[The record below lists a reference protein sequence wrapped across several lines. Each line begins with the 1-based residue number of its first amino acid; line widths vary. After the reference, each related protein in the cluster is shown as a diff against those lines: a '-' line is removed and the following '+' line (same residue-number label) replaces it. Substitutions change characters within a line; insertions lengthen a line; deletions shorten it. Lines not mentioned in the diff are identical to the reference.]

1 MAEHNSS
8 GSFNRE
14 VNITGHVDI
23 DDKDA
28 KKKLGELNEAID
40 EINNKTIK
48 PNVDNKALQ
57 NGAKNILST
66 TKAIEQ
72 AAKNQVQTLNAAGK
86 SAAEI
91 SEQLKKS
98 IKYLQEYNAKAKSIT
113 TKKAANELKSSS
125 GRDLFSNR
133 MFVRG
138 HLDKLSDTDKAEY
151 ELSQL
156 LINKLDNI
164 INGVVEKTAKN
175 SSIKSSKTKSDITNA
190 MSNKLNTTNAESI
203 NKALNSAEAEI
214 TKNLSATIN
223 DVLKNVKDTTTD
235 SSAAFKKLSIEL
247 NRGTDISN
255 KSAQLFLKTTGL
267 TNDFMRKIID
277 IESDLESFKDL
288 KPEKFRGFVDLV
300 NSLSSGIGIS
310 SSLNK
315 DDFKSGRS
323 LETKSGWRDMILGQ
337 LDWVKEAIIK
347 RVTDVQKIINTNV
360 GEYSRELSI
369 PDISTINKRNK
380 VLNKFEGLQKRW
392 LGILNDPD
400 KIEPVEIDEKAIL
413 DNVDEVEKYKS
424 ALSIQ
429 IKQNEG
435 LAEKTVEYYESLYNT
450 LYSVMQLY
458 TKIESLTKF
467 TGKDVVIN
475 KKNYNDYIWKQI
487 DTSEDFGKKTSIE
500 KFISDSF
507 TEKSL
512 AGIVNAL
519 KITSGN
525 INSAVKNE
533 FQKSLNQVVDG
544 IISDYI
550 KLNNTFNTA
559 PEDKVNEIDEIINEF
574 AEKIE
579 VVFGRTVAN
588 LITNAAYDIP
598 EGKAS
603 IADATTKVVEH
614 IIGTITDDLS
624 LGNLVNNLSEFS
636 LRLTTTTKTEQTSA
650 QDVINTNQEIVKVNN
665 DVIETSKRLA
675 KSHNDVVEFMEHLAT
690 VNATIGDDGKPNR
703 KEIGGV
709 IYSDGTVIS
718 SVDQIDLTT
727 NRLTQSLSVAD
738 PNKTPLVD
746 VHTHG
751 NQKLRTGEIVGDTG
765 YSSGDISNLTYHKKQ
780 GQAMVAQLGGNLL
793 SVLDIVNATTS
804 DLEKLVTIFNAEVSK
819 TYKNFNG
826 YKKNTKPFY
835 LTEEGKI
842 TNINV
847 KDKESYFEAKQII
860 ADILHK
866 SIAELNTQVGKTAI
880 TYKEY
885 LLTDT
890 NQVKEF
896 YKDLE
901 TASKIMSEKG
911 LSKTGAQLLKE
922 FITSAAKRDK
932 INVDNLEQII
942 NDVKAEKISAAQA
955 YNSLNFKSQLH
966 ELDITPYKLEGPAPQ
981 IPITKLEQS
990 VIPERKTEIA
1000 QTEELIEKQEKLN
1013 ETERAYLKLKVDESK
1028 ITDRKTE
1035 FPSGEQ
1041 QEFVEGLAREYSA
1054 IVDILNEKEQEIS
1067 NVLRAGLVYRANNI
1081 LNTLHDAIK
1090 QNDGKLET
1098 TLGRDYFVSSKYTD
1112 RLIDSRWQ
1120 SQNLWSPSQES
1131 LNKITT
1137 SDVTEQSRL
1146 VEVQIARIRQ
1156 QEEELAKAT
1165 ELAISKEKTK
1175 IGDFYLNANDET
1187 RKLIDELTL
1196 CAEKIRELKAQGFDS
1211 YNSQEYLNVANR
1223 RNSIEEMLYDKYDF
1237 EFTTYSNLISVIKQ
1251 LQTTEQAITN
1261 EKQEQINAQQQL
1273 IAAEQEA
1280 VKVQEE
1286 SITTQQTRTQTTT
1299 VQPALPL
1306 NEKAQTA
1313 SGATAAAINPEI
1325 ISESNV
1331 KTEAEI
1337 SKIKQVYSELLNVI
1351 QKINSINA
1359 EIFSMQK
1366 AGKTGAPYE
1375 SYLAG
1380 LKNTRANL
1388 QNQLIDIQSK
1398 VSASSDT
1405 FKQGNMFFEL
1415 PDVRSLNVDKSVIL
1429 NFLNDVATQAELTQ
1443 AQMDKL
1449 VETFNQAGKFDMS
1462 VAIDIASVLAPFDEI
1477 NQRLANAFGG
1487 ETQVKFTENLQNLA
1501 AKIAPLREQF
1511 AKGNISWDS
1520 QEMAMLKGLI
1530 AQYEKYGN
1538 ALATAAEK
1546 ENAYFKNKI
1555 KLTAD
1560 STLESIIGTSSTV
1573 SRQKPQAQ
1581 KILEAKAK
1589 ELAGDRV
1596 LLTSDFKTTANG
1608 ISQLDFTVFDKG
1620 TNSLKNFKLELGS
1633 VTEQLGITETTVD
1646 KTAKT
1651 INNAQ
1656 SQINKYSDMVN
1667 LLGHSEISVDPTNTS
1682 AQVKR
1687 MVEDYQLLTE
1697 EMNKVGGGDTN
1708 KIAFLTNNLKA
1719 STKEVE
1725 RLYNGMRKLN
1735 NEIEDNPN
1743 RYQDLGIASLN
1754 QSLEAQLKEKVMS
1767 DYVSTFQNAEVKFGQ
1782 FDSASGRMTVTV
1794 NELGKGITKA
1804 TATVDPLTGKMNVL
1818 KTSMVEAK
1826 QATTSSISVYDK
1838 FKSTLGNIGKQLL
1851 TATIGYN
1858 VFYKAI
1864 SMFRNGIGYVKDID
1878 LAMTE
1883 LKKVTDN
1890 TAETYDKFIEH
1901 AYDAAGK
1908 VGATVSE
1915 FTEATANFAR
1925 LGYNINEASDMAETA
1940 IVYKNVA
1947 DGIDDINVATESI
1960 ISTMKAFGVEANNTM
1975 SIADKFNEVGNNFA
1989 ITSSGIGEALTRSA
2003 SALAASGNSID
2014 ESIALVTG
2022 SNAVVQNPEAVGTAL
2037 KTLSLR
2043 IRGVKTELEDAGLET
2058 EGMAENTSKLQA
2070 KLLALTHGEVD
2081 VMKNANEFKNTTEIL
2096 RELAGA
2102 WEHMTDIEQAAA
2114 IELVAGK
2121 RQANIV
2127 ASLMKNFDVVEDAI
2141 QTSANSSGSALA
2153 ENEKYLNSIAG
2164 KTQKLARST
2173 QEYWN
2178 RLADSDII
2186 KFFIDVAQ
2194 SVMNFVNTLGPAQS
2208 SILAIVSAFSLLNKT
2223 NPIALFKGI
2232 WSQMAMYGDTKNLLS
2247 SINPVAGTSVEAIS
2261 QNVQMY
2267 AAAVRNLTAQE
2278 QAYMLGKQQLNQS
2291 MIEQVLITN
2300 GVQEA
2305 DAKALA
2311 LQNAKINANNAE
2323 MASEKMV
2330 IISRQQALAFIE
2342 AEKKTEEELAAQD
2355 FLLAFGSEGITKSK
2369 LQEAV
2374 ASNLITEAMQKEIIT
2389 KYELDVVNNKLATG
2403 AKGFVTALKMSPT
2416 ALLGGAMIALPI
2428 IIGIVQK
2435 IKNVKEEL
2443 SNTVKEVRTEYENN
2457 VKEIDNSK
2465 KTITD
2470 LTDEYTKLSKGVSD
2484 HGENMSLTADEYK
2497 RYQEIVKQV
2506 TSLTPAVIEGY
2517 NAEGEAIVNK
2527 NELLERSIE
2536 LLEQEQKLE
2545 AKKATSGENK
2555 KDFYKDQKNKVK
2567 EQLDKNEENLKL
2579 SRDKALSFLS
2589 RSGIDTKDL
2598 MDAYGFSQ
2606 SEAINVFDRF
2616 DSKEA
2621 QQVIDNFGKIREKL
2635 SEENQITFSALI
2647 ADYNNILA
2655 VGQNEMQG
2663 ILKAYNDN
2671 IKTTIHGTDAYW
2683 DLEDYRGLIDN
2694 FISGL
2699 EIGEDTDVQA
2709 LENKVLSAVNVLSS
2723 NADTLFGTFDDLQ
2736 NKLSTTDTNGISK
2749 TYQEWVDDIEGLR
2762 QAIYDDSNIGVSDK
2776 NILFELLGIDKDY
2789 TKEYDEYNKTIIS
2802 KIKTGSEE
2810 IIQAKKDAEAE
2821 LATEMQWAKEYG
2833 YDFKQTKFGNV
2844 DMNDRPVLFMDEA
2857 TINKNK
2863 AALESWGESL
2873 EDIYETTMTVF
2884 GGVDEF
2890 GDVDIAFTPVIK
2902 TPDGGKLLS
2911 ADELYDYI
2919 DSLIGELGKGGKSWT
2934 TEDLLSLDAKGIEKD
2949 GVLIQNVIA
2958 DIGETAN
2965 QTSMVM
2971 HSAGEFGALAM
2982 AENNLAKFDDEIT
2995 TTSWDIMQF
3004 LSGLSLAD
3012 IKLASTLDFGDAT
3025 ISLNQL
3031 EVALAEAKAAMYEM
3045 GSADTYSTLTTAI
3058 DNYNS
3063 VLKATQE
3070 IVTDNIQVT
3079 QEYKDSLIAL
3089 GIAEDDLTTAFGE
3102 ENGLVVK
3109 SAGALKKL
3117 VKEAKNNQVT
3127 NVKLAKSQAML
3138 RYHQLQKET
3147 SKLAGNYKT
3156 LTSSERNTLN
3166 AMLQEM
3172 SALQNN
3178 IARYSILEH
3187 SLLGASNAYERFAE
3201 AQELD
3206 SQNTYLEQAEN
3217 MLSALAEGFN
3227 TAKIGTFAFQEAV
3240 KGLVPESVYGD
3251 LDNLGESMNSIYN
3264 YFSSGELSKYIT
3276 TTFDDQGKI
3285 EKVTIELDNLKR
3297 LVSEGAGKVFTEG
3310 STWEAFDLD
3319 PQIQTLDQ
3327 FAEGLG
3333 ITKEAAFALLQEMEK
3348 YDMSWL
3354 AGDNATLLDKLTS
3367 SSADY
3372 ETQLYKASI
3381 AFNELDRK
3389 LIDGTISTEE
3399 YATESAKLNAT
3410 MNELGNNIAHK
3421 VSRYEE
3427 LGKEVDK
3434 VGKEL
3439 SDAHKELSK
3448 DPNNAKQIA
3457 KVNEL
3462 VNKYAELVREKE
3474 NLGTV
3479 SEYEVTAALDAM
3491 GISADNA
3498 SAKLNEVRQ
3507 AIDTLGND
3515 NKKLQDLLSSLGLV
3529 LDTKD
3534 GHISIKVDAQA
3545 QVDAE
3550 TKNLVDKATNSDGE
3564 TIDISVLLQSLPSSQ
3579 KLELEQLN
3587 ELIEQQNLIEYSME
3601 MDGEDA
3607 VQKSLNSI
3615 KTTLNN
3621 LYRLFSQGTRLHVDA
3636 SGANSTIN
3644 NVLEKIKE
3652 FNGQTFTAK
3661 MNITETTTKKLV
3673 WEEEGGSGGGK
3684 WGAWTGDLNGTAH
3697 YKGTAYAG
3705 GSWGAQRTETALVGE
3720 LGSELRVDSHTGRWE
3735 LLGQNGAEFAKINKG
3750 DVIFNHKQTQSL
3762 LANGYVNSRGKAY
3775 LNGTAY
3781 AGGTGAGGVNTWT
3794 PPTGNNNNTN
3804 NSQQVANNAA
3814 NAAASTAQAAS
3825 DFKDIFDE
3833 FAVLL
3838 EEINESLDY
3847 MNAEVENLVKVSD
3860 KNGKLTSVID
3870 TNKYKLKEL
3879 AEGLKL
3885 YSDYANELLQLVP
3898 QQYREA
3904 AQNGAVAIERFAGDA
3919 GEKTLEAINNYRTW
3933 AQNVADL
3940 KQQMVELNQTIVELA
3955 KQKFDNINDAYERQL
3970 GLTDAIADRI
3980 QAAIKLQEDKGN
3992 IATIEY
3998 YNKLWDIEADKL
4010 DALKDRHN
4018 DLQKELDESVKAGDI
4033 QVNSETWYDM
4043 VNAIADV
4050 DTEIDDCVSSLEEYQ
4065 NAINKIHWDR
4075 FDELAKRLDYVND
4088 DAQSL
4093 IDLLGEIDELIDY
4106 PKEQEYWF
4114 AREVGFTKKGL
4125 TTMGL
4130 YAQQLSI
4137 AEYKSKQ
4144 YAEAIKD
4151 LTAQYEQGRYSQSEY
4166 LEKLSSLKKEQNES
4180 IKAYNAAK
4188 KAIVEL
4194 EKQRIDAIKNGID
4207 KEIAATEKLINKRK
4221 EEISDQK
4228 NAYEWQKTVTKKE
4241 QDIIAIERKIAA
4253 MSGDTSLL
4261 GVAERKRL
4269 EAELANA
4276 RLEMAETYRDRE
4288 IEDQQTALDKT
4299 LEAFKQEK
4307 EDEKEYYDKY
4317 LEDTEKVV
4325 ADSLAVV
4332 KNGTTDIFNTIQEVV
4347 SEYSLT
4353 ITDAISAP
4361 WAEGESAITDYQKAF
4376 GQSANETYNKLI
4388 EIAEQW
4394 DKIIEKMVK
4403 VSKIN
4408 INSITDDAAEHIA
4421 ATYQAPNTTTN
4432 NTTTGTTD
4440 SGATN
4445 DGIGVGTRV
4454 SAAGAKIYAT
4464 PDGKAYNQYYGN
4476 DPVYDII
4483 GEQDGYWQVRYH
4495 GASEGESGWFKKED
4509 VKKFA
4514 KGTLGVKKNQIA
4526 TIDELGEE
4534 LVLHA
4539 SNGRLAY
4546 LTKGTSVVPADITKN
4561 LMEIG
4566 SINPQEVLDRSRAA
4580 ISPYSNINGSG
4591 LNVNISYGE
4600 VLHID
4605 HFDGSNPEAVIKLIS
4620 AELDKHDRKLNENL
4634 RRFAR

>member
-1 MAEHNSS
+1 M
-8 GSFNRE
+8 
-14 VNITGHVDI
+14 
-23 DDKDA
+23 
-28 KKKLGELNEAID
+28 
-40 EINNKTIK
+40 
-48 PNVDNKALQ
+48 
-57 NGAKNILST
+57 
-66 TKAIEQ
+66 
-72 AAKNQVQTLNAAGK
+72 AGK
-86 SAAEI
+86 NRSNVFT
-91 SEQLKKS
+91 S
-98 IKYLQEYNAKAKSIT
+98 IMKQADT
-113 TKKAANELKSSS
+113 VKAAYQTA
-125 GRDLFSNR
+125 
-133 MFVRG
+133 
-138 HLDKLSDTDKAEY
+138 LDSEG
-151 ELSQL
+151 S
-156 LINKLDNI
+156 
-164 INGVVEKTAKN
+164 
-175 SSIKSSKTKSDITNA
+175 A
-190 MSNKLNTTNAESI
+190 M
-203 NKALNSAEAEI
+203 
-214 TKNLSATIN
+214 
-223 DVLKNVKDTTTD
+223 
-235 SSAAFKKLSIEL
+235 
-247 NRGTDISN
+247 
-255 KSAQLFLKTTGL
+255 
-267 TNDFMRKIID
+267 
-277 IESDLESFKDL
+277 
-288 KPEKFRGFVDLV
+288 
-300 NSLSSGIGIS
+300 
-310 SSLNK
+310 
-315 DDFKSGRS
+315 
-323 LETKSGWRDMILGQ
+323 
-337 LDWVKEAIIK
+337 
-347 RVTDVQKIINTNV
+347 
-360 GEYSRELSI
+360 RE
-369 PDISTINKRNK
+369 
-380 VLNKFEGLQKRW
+380 
-392 LGILNDPD
+392 
-400 KIEPVEIDEKAIL
+400 
-413 DNVDEVEKYKS
+413 
-424 ALSIQ
+424 
-429 IKQNEG
+429 
-435 LAEKTVEYYESLYNT
+435 
-450 LYSVMQLY
+450 
-458 TKIESLTKF
+458 
-467 TGKDVVIN
+467 
-475 KKNYNDYIWKQI
+475 
-487 DTSEDFGKKTSIE
+487 
-500 KFISDSF
+500 
-507 TEKSL
+507 
-512 AGIVNAL
+512 
-519 KITSGN
+519 
-525 INSAVKNE
+525 
-533 FQKSLNQVVDG
+533 
-544 IISDYI
+544 
-550 KLNNTFNTA
+550 
-559 PEDKVNEIDEIINEF
+559 
-574 AEKIE
+574 
-579 VVFGRTVAN
+579 
-588 LITNAAYDIP
+588 
-598 EGKAS
+598 
-603 IADATTKVVEH
+603 
-614 IIGTITDDLS
+614 
-624 LGNLVNNLSEFS
+624 
-636 LRLTTTTKTEQTSA
+636 
-650 QDVINTNQEIVKVNN
+650 
-665 DVIETSKRLA
+665 
-675 KSHNDVVEFMEHLAT
+675 
-690 VNATIGDDGKPNR
+690 
-703 KEIGGV
+703 
-709 IYSDGTVIS
+709 
-718 SVDQIDLTT
+718 
-727 NRLTQSLSVAD
+727 
-738 PNKTPLVD
+738 
-746 VHTHG
+746 
-751 NQKLRTGEIVGDTG
+751 
-765 YSSGDISNLTYHKKQ
+765 
-780 GQAMVAQLGGNLL
+780 
-793 SVLDIVNATTS
+793 
-804 DLEKLVTIFNAEVSK
+804 
-819 TYKNFNG
+819 
-826 YKKNTKPFY
+826 
-835 LTEEGKI
+835 
-842 TNINV
+842 
-847 KDKESYFEAKQII
+847 
-860 ADILHK
+860 
-866 SIAELNTQVGKTAI
+866 
-880 TYKEY
+880 
-885 LLTDT
+885 
-890 NQVKEF
+890 
-896 YKDLE
+896 
-901 TASKIMSEKG
+901 
-911 LSKTGAQLLKE
+911 
-922 FITSAAKRDK
+922 
-932 INVDNLEQII
+932 
-942 NDVKAEKISAAQA
+942 
-955 YNSLNFKSQLH
+955 
-966 ELDITPYKLEGPAPQ
+966 
-981 IPITKLEQS
+981 
-990 VIPERKTEIA
+990 
-1000 QTEELIEKQEKLN
+1000 N
-1013 ETERAYLKLKVDESK
+1013 ET
-1028 ITDRKTE
+1028 
-1035 FPSGEQ
+1035 
-1041 QEFVEGLAREYSA
+1041 
-1054 IVDILNEKEQEIS
+1054 
-1067 NVLRAGLVYRANNI
+1067 
-1081 LNTLHDAIK
+1081 
-1090 QNDGKLET
+1090 
-1098 TLGRDYFVSSKYTD
+1098 
-1112 RLIDSRWQ
+1112 
-1120 SQNLWSPSQES
+1120 
-1131 LNKITT
+1131 
-1137 SDVTEQSRL
+1137 
-1146 VEVQIARIRQ
+1146 
-1156 QEEELAKAT
+1156 
-1165 ELAISKEKTK
+1165 
-1175 IGDFYLNANDET
+1175 
-1187 RKLIDELTL
+1187 
-1196 CAEKIRELKAQGFDS
+1196 
-1211 YNSQEYLNVANR
+1211 
-1223 RNSIEEMLYDKYDF
+1223 
-1237 EFTTYSNLISVIKQ
+1237 
-1251 LQTTEQAITN
+1251 
-1261 EKQEQINAQQQL
+1261 
-1273 IAAEQEA
+1273 
-1280 VKVQEE
+1280 
-1286 SITTQQTRTQTTT
+1286 
-1299 VQPALPL
+1299 
-1306 NEKAQTA
+1306 
-1313 SGATAAAINPEI
+1313 
-1325 ISESNV
+1325 
-1331 KTEAEI
+1331 
-1337 SKIKQVYSELLNVI
+1337 
-1351 QKINSINA
+1351 
-1359 EIFSMQK
+1359 
-1366 AGKTGAPYE
+1366 
-1375 SYLAG
+1375 
-1380 LKNTRANL
+1380 
-1388 QNQLIDIQSK
+1388 
-1398 VSASSDT
+1398 
-1405 FKQGNMFFEL
+1405 
-1415 PDVRSLNVDKSVIL
+1415 
-1429 NFLNDVATQAELTQ
+1429 
-1443 AQMDKL
+1443 
-1449 VETFNQAGKFDMS
+1449 
-1462 VAIDIASVLAPFDEI
+1462 
-1477 NQRLANAFGG
+1477 
-1487 ETQVKFTENLQNLA
+1487 
-1501 AKIAPLREQF
+1501 
-1511 AKGNISWDS
+1511 
-1520 QEMAMLKGLI
+1520 
-1530 AQYEKYGN
+1530 
-1538 ALATAAEK
+1538 
-1546 ENAYFKNKI
+1546 
-1555 KLTAD
+1555 
-1560 STLESIIGTSSTV
+1560 
-1573 SRQKPQAQ
+1573 
-1581 KILEAKAK
+1581 
-1589 ELAGDRV
+1589 
-1596 LLTSDFKTTANG
+1596 
-1608 ISQLDFTVFDKG
+1608 
-1620 TNSLKNFKLELGS
+1620 
-1633 VTEQLGITETTVD
+1633 
-1646 KTAKT
+1646 
-1651 INNAQ
+1651 
-1656 SQINKYSDMVN
+1656 
-1667 LLGHSEISVDPTNTS
+1667 
-1682 AQVKR
+1682 
-1687 MVEDYQLLTE
+1687 
-1697 EMNKVGGGDTN
+1697 
-1708 KIAFLTNNLKA
+1708 
-1719 STKEVE
+1719 
-1725 RLYNGMRKLN
+1725 
-1735 NEIEDNPN
+1735 
-1743 RYQDLGIASLN
+1743 
-1754 QSLEAQLKEKVMS
+1754 
-1767 DYVSTFQNAEVKFGQ
+1767 
-1782 FDSASGRMTVTV
+1782 
-1794 NELGKGITKA
+1794 
-1804 TATVDPLTGKMNVL
+1804 
-1818 KTSMVEAK
+1818 
-1826 QATTSSISVYDK
+1826 
-1838 FKSTLGNIGKQLL
+1838 
-1851 TATIGYN
+1851 
-1858 VFYKAI
+1858 
-1864 SMFRNGIGYVKDID
+1864 
-1878 LAMTE
+1878 
-1883 LKKVTDN
+1883 
-1890 TAETYDKFIEH
+1890 
-1901 AYDAAGK
+1901 
-1908 VGATVSE
+1908 
-1915 FTEATANFAR
+1915 
-1925 LGYNINEASDMAETA
+1925 
-1940 IVYKNVA
+1940 
-1947 DGIDDINVATESI
+1947 
-1960 ISTMKAFGVEANNTM
+1960 
-1975 SIADKFNEVGNNFA
+1975 
-1989 ITSSGIGEALTRSA
+1989 
-2003 SALAASGNSID
+2003 
-2014 ESIALVTG
+2014 
-2022 SNAVVQNPEAVGTAL
+2022 
-2037 KTLSLR
+2037 
-2043 IRGVKTELEDAGLET
+2043 
-2058 EGMAENTSKLQA
+2058 
-2070 KLLALTHGEVD
+2070 
-2081 VMKNANEFKNTTEIL
+2081 
-2096 RELAGA
+2096 
-2102 WEHMTDIEQAAA
+2102 
-2114 IELVAGK
+2114 
-2121 RQANIV
+2121 
-2127 ASLMKNFDVVEDAI
+2127 
-2141 QTSANSSGSALA
+2141 
-2153 ENEKYLNSIAG
+2153 YLNSIQGRIDVLTNSVQNLWTNAVPDWVVKRVVDLG
-2164 KTQKLARST
+2164 NVIVKAIDYVGLLPTVFNVSRIFSSLKGIKFQDVYQEAKIAALERERLAR
-2173 QEYWN
+2173 EALN
-2178 RLADSDII
+2178 
-2186 KFFIDVAQ
+2186 
-2194 SVMNFVNTLGPAQS
+2194 
-2208 SILAIVSAFSLLNKT
+2208 VS
-2223 NPIALFKGI
+2223 
-2232 WSQMAMYGDTKNLLS
+2232 
-2247 SINPVAGTSVEAIS
+2247 EAEG
-2261 QNVQMY
+2261 
-2267 AAAVRNLTAQE
+2267 AA
-2278 QAYMLGKQQLNQS
+2278 
-2291 MIEQVLITN
+2291 
-2300 GVQEA
+2300 
-2305 DAKALA
+2305 
-2311 LQNAKINANNAE
+2311 
-2323 MASEKMV
+2323 
-2330 IISRQQALAFIE
+2330 IE
-2342 AEKKTEEELAAQD
+2342 AEATA
-2355 FLLAFGSEGITKSK
+2355 
-2369 LQEAV
+2369 
-2374 ASNLITEAMQKEIIT
+2374 ITEANTAALNQNATATETAATANNSFKATMAGVGAVVKTTLSSLLKAVPTMLAFWAAT
-2389 KYELDVVNNKLATG
+2389 KVI
-2403 AKGFVTALKMSPT
+2403 GFVVSGLDK
-2416 ALLGGAMIALPI
+2416 L
-2428 IIGIVQK
+2428 
-2435 IKNVKEEL
+2435 IKTSEEVSISVSKVKD
-2443 SNTVKEVRTEYENN
+2443 NYQQAT
-2457 VKEIDNSK
+2457 KEIDDNK

-2545 AKKATSGENK
+2545 AKKATSGENLS
-2555 KDFYKDQKNKVK
+2555 DFYSDQENKIETQKDTNASNVLKTR
-2567 EQLDKNEENLKL
+2567 DKLTAYLSGLNLKYNKQL
-2579 SRDKALSFLS
+2579 AA
-2589 RSGIDTKDL
+2589 DL
-2598 MDAYGFSQ
+2598 NFTSQ
-2606 SEAINVFDRF
+2606 EAMYSAFMGDWTEGQNRILEDLTSSN
-2616 DSKEA
+2616 S
-2621 QQVIDNFGKIREKL
+2621 KIRQYLAQEEDITAMALAENWKSTVAVAK
-2635 SEENQITFSALI
+2635 SELENI
-2647 ADYNNILA
+2647 Y
-2655 VGQNEMQG
+2655 
-2663 ILKAYNDN
+2663 KAYNDEF
-2671 IKTTIHGTDAYW
+2671 KTLISGK
-2683 DLEDYRGLIDN
+2683 DYYYNFDKDNRSLIDN
-2694 FISGL
+2694 YISNLSIDDKNAKTVQKNL
-2699 EIGEDTDVQA
+2699 ESFVRWMS
-2709 LENKVLSAVNVLSS
+2709 ENQNDITNVLDQGK
-2723 NADTLFGTFDDLQ
+2723 NAISEKDAD
-2736 NKLSTTDTNGISK
+2736 GIYK
-2749 TYQEWVDDIEGLR
+2749 TYDQFVNDIANI
-2762 QAIYDDSNIGVSDK
+2762 QAKISQLDTTQDNKDALL
-2776 NILFELLGIDKDY
+2776 NLLGINNNMF
-2789 TKEYDEYNKTIIS
+2789 DEYNKYIESIFAAVKEGVGETHQDVTAYMSTLGLNDI
-2802 KIKTGSEE
+2802 KIGYS
-2810 IIQAKKDAEAE
+2810 IIQQNGGMSLD
-2821 LATEMQWAKEYG
+2821 Q
-2833 YDFKQTKFGNV
+2833 F
-2844 DMNDRPVLFMDEA
+2844 
-2857 TINKNK
+2857 K
-2863 AALESWGESL
+2863 AAL
-2873 EDIYETTMTVF
+2873 V
-2884 GGVDEF
+2884 
-2890 GDVDIAFTPVIK
+2890 
-2902 TPDGGKLLS
+2902 
-2911 ADELYDYI
+2911 
-2919 DSLIGELGKGGKSWT
+2919 
-2934 TEDLLSLDAKGIEKD
+2934 
-2949 GVLIQNVIA
+2949 
-2958 DIGETAN
+2958 
-2965 QTSMVM
+2965 
-2971 HSAGEFGALAM
+2971 
-2982 AENNLAKFDDEIT
+2982 
-2995 TTSWDIMQF
+2995 
-3004 LSGLSLAD
+3004 
-3012 IKLASTLDFGDAT
+3012 
-3025 ISLNQL
+3025 
-3031 EVALAEAKAAMYEM
+3031 EAKSAMTEM
-3045 GSADTYSTLTTAI
+3045 ASADTYSALTTAI

-3063 VLKATQE
+3063 VLKITQE
-3070 IVTDNIQVT
+3070 VITDNTQVT

-3102 ENGLVVK
+3102 DNGLIVK

-3166 AMLQEM
+3166 AMLKEM

-3206 SQNTYLEQAEN
+3206 NQNTYLEQTEN

-3251 LDNLGESMNSIYN
+3251 LDNLSESMNSIYN

-3285 EKVTIELDNLKR
+3285 EEVTIELDNLKR

-3515 NKKLQDLLSSLGLV
+3515 NKKLRDLLSSLGLV

-3587 ELIEQQNLIEYSME
+3587 ELIDQQNLIEYSMK
-3601 MDGEDA
+3601 MTGEDS
-3607 VQKSLNSI
+3607 VQKSLDGIKKTLDNIYNLFNKGARLNVNTYDAKNAIATLKNSLDEI
-3615 KTTLNN
+3615 TGKT
-3621 LYRLFSQGTRLHVDA
+3621 Y
-3636 SGANSTIN
+3636 TIN
-3644 NVLEKIKE
+3644 TRVQQVK
-3652 FNGQTFTAK
+3652 TVAD
-3661 MNITETTTKKLV
+3661 LV
-3673 WEEEGGSGGGK
+3673 NEMRG
-3684 WGAWTGDLNGTAH
+3684 TLLNGTAH

-3720 LGSELRVDSHTGRWE
+3720 LGSELRVDSRTGRWE

-3762 LANGYVNSRGKAY
+3762 LANGYINSRGKAY

-3898 QQYREA
+3898 QQYRGA

-4093 IDLLGEIDELIDY
+4093 IDLLGEIDELVDY

-4253 MSGDTSLL
+4253 MSGDTSLS

-4361 WAEGESAITDYQKAF
+4361 WVEGESAITDYQKAF

-4605 HFDGSNPEAVIKLIS
+4605 HFDGSNPEAVTKLIS
-4620 AELDKHDRKLNENL
+4620 AELDKHDRRLNENL